1 MLSVG
6 MVRNI
11 FFLLSAGCLLM
22 IDGVIGVPVPQ
33 REEKDLTLVPINI
46 PATRYNKNYI
56 ISDLYGIFNWR
67 NTIYCD
73 IV

>member
-46 PATRYNKNYI
+46 PTTRYNKNYI
-56 ISDLYGIFNWR
+56 ISDLYGIFN
-67 NTIYCD
+67 
-73 IV
+73 